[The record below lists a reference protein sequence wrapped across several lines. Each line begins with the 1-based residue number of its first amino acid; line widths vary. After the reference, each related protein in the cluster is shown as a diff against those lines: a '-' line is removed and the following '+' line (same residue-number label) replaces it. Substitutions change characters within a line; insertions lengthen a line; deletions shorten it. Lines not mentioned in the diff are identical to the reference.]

1 MALSSIQPSFVTP
14 SLAIEG
20 GLQYGYVIT
29 IKGTV
34 LNSNG
39 TRFAVNFKTGPSDSE
54 IAFHFNPRFEE
65 GGYVVCNT
73 RQKGWWGTE
82 ERMRMNPFRMGKPF
96 EISILVD
103 SARFQ
108 VVVNGAAFL
117 QYIHRVPFH
126 RVDNIS
132 VTGAVGLTH
141 ISFQDTRAVCL
152 QRMMSEVQSYP
163 SLRDS
168 PESKEWKPKPP
179 SYWQATMAP
188 IMQKVIPGL
197 KCPVSLPAP
206 VSTQPRSLLLVQ
218 VSWEPWSSWS
228 CLWRG

>member
-29 IKGTV
+29 IKGIV

-39 TRFAVNFKTGPSDSE
+39 TRFAVDFKTGPSDSE
-54 IAFHFNPRFEE
+54 IAFHFNPRFED

-73 RQKGWWGTE
+73 KQKGWWGTE
-82 ERMRMNPFRMGKPF
+82 ERMRMNPFYMGKPF
-96 EISILVD
+96 EIRILVD

-152 QRMMSEVQSYP
+152 QRMISEVQSYP
-163 SLRDS
+163 SLCDS
-168 PESKEWKPKPP
+168 PESKEWKPKDIGDVP
-179 SYWQATMAP
+179 M
-188 IMQKVIPGL
+188 V
-197 KCPVSLPAP
+197 KCLQNTCDLP
-206 VSTQPRSLLLVQ
+206 
-218 VSWEPWSSWS
+218 EPKEH
-228 CLWRG
+228 

>member
-39 TRFAVNFKTGPSDSE
+39 TRFAVDFKTGSSDSE
-54 IAFHFNPRFEE
+54 IAFHFNPRFEN

-73 RQKGWWGTE
+73 KQKGWWGTE
-82 ERMRMNPFRMGKPF
+82 ERMRMNPFHMGKPF
-96 EISILVD
+96 EIRILVE
-103 SARFQ
+103 SAGFQ
-108 VVVNGAAFL
+108 VVVNGAAFY

-152 QRMMSEVQSYP
+152 QRMISEMQSYP
-163 SLRDS
+163 SPCDS
-168 PESKEWKPKPP
+168 PESKEWKPKGIGDVPMVK
-179 SYWQATMAP
+179 YLQNT
-188 IMQKVIPGL
+188 
-197 KCPVSLPAP
+197 CDLP
-206 VSTQPRSLLLVQ
+206 
-218 VSWEPWSSWS
+218 EPKEQ
-228 CLWRG
+228 